1 VRYTPRER
9 KHFEA
14 NVKTSHCVLWTLLTG
29 AAGISLLASA
39 SVFAQSTQRAH
50 VAVGAP
56 RSLTTDRLVTPLGID
71 SPHPEFAWKLV
82 DARDGAIQ
90 TAYEVQVASS
100 PAKLAAGKA
109 DLWDSGHVRSD
120 ASIGV
125 KYAGPALKP
134 ATRYFWRVLTWDKDE
149 KPYPPSAVTWWETGL
164 ADAQGTVNW
173 GNAQWIGYED
183 VEHRAVREADAAWI
197 MHPSVEQ
204 YDGIGSD
211 VRHEYRF
218 AFSLDKNVKRAALY
232 TTGQDT
238 VSAWLNDAQVLT
250 ADPLPSYAQMPW
262 KKYVRADVSSKL
274 RSGANLLVIEVVTY
288 AKPHGPKEN
297 LSAVPMNAA
306 LFIEFADGT
315 TQVLKSSPNGW
326 RAALNVEGNWH
337 AATFDDAS
345 WTAAVPYIPTVNEF
359 GAQEA
364 LGKPWQAGPVV
375 ALRREF
381 STTKSIRSARLYAT
395 ALGAY
400 EMHIN
405 GSRVADHILDPGW
418 TDFREHVVYQ
428 AYDVTLMLKQ
438 GANAIATF
446 LAPGWYTTPLMW
458 FGQPFNYGITPTA
471 LRASLRVEYTDGTSQ
486 VIDSDDNWKGDDS
499 PITLA
504 EIYDGETRDA
514 RLEQPGWDRA
524 GFAAAHWQAVELV
537 KPIEPKFDAQY
548 FEPIR
553 AEKTLSAKAITS
565 PKPGAY
571 VYDFGQNLGGVPH
584 LRVSGAAGTDVQVRF
599 AEVLNTDGTL
609 YVDNLRTA
617 KATDHFILS
626 GRGVEEFEPQFTFHG
641 FRYAEITGLH
651 TKPDKETLKA
661 VVIHTDAPF
670 TTKLETG
677 SPMINQLWS
686 NILWGQ
692 RSNFVGVPTDCPQR
706 DERLGWAA
714 DAQVFW
720 RAASYN
726 MAIAPFSEKVAG
738 DFRGTQLTTPMYGIF
753 APGTITPNYGY
764 ATGWSDAG
772 VIIPWTSWLQ
782 TGDTRVIEQNWD
794 GMSRYL
800 AAIAVDNPNFLWQK
814 NYGIPFG
821 DWVAPEGAT
830 SEELIATAYWAYDL
844 TLMREMAHA
853 TGRTGVEREY
863 GAMFERVKTAF
874 EKAYVHEDGSISGPD
889 NNSKKLIETQTS
901 YVLALHMRLVPE
913 SIRAAVA
920 QRLVDR
926 IAKNN
931 WLLATG
937 FLGTPYLLEV
947 LTESGHADVAYR
959 LLLNTQYPSWGY
971 LVDKGA
977 TTMWERWNGDKMLD
991 QPGMN
996 SYNHYAYG
1004 AVADWIYRF
1013 AAGIDAA
1020 PADAGFHTIVL
1031 HPTFDA
1037 RLGHLNFSYESPYG
1051 TITSNWK
1058 VSGNVAT
1065 WQLTIPPNAV
1075 GQLSL
1080 PRLDAEDW
1088 REGNLRLTQ
1097 IPTVA
1102 AINSQG
1108 STFNFPAGSYTFTI
1122 TLRTNEP
1129 R

>member
-1 VRYTPRER
+1 MLP
-9 KHFEA
+9 
-14 NVKTSHCVLWTLLTG
+14 TLF
-29 AAGISLLASA
+29 AVGISLLPGASL
-39 SVFAQSTQRAH
+39 FAQSAH
-50 VAVGAP
+50 TTVGAP
-56 RSLTTDRLVTPLGID
+56 RSLTTDRLAAPLGID
-71 SPHPEFAWKLV
+71 SPQPEFAWKLV
-82 DARDGAIQ
+82 DVRDGAKQ

-100 PAKLAAGKA
+100 ATKLASGKA
-109 DLWDSGHVRSD
+109 DVWDSGHVKSD

-125 KYAGPALKP
+125 KYAGPALTP
-134 ATRYFWRVLTWDKDE
+134 ETRYYWRVLAWDKNE
-149 KPYPPSAVTWWETGL
+149 KPYPPSAATWWEIGL
-164 ADAQGTVNW
+164 ADATGAVSW

-183 VEHRAVREADAAWI
+183 TEHRAVREADAAWI
-197 MHPSVEQ
+197 MHPSVDH

-211 VRHEYRF
+211 AHHEYRF
-218 AFSLDKNVKRAALY
+218 AFSLDKNVKRAALF
-232 TTGQDT
+232 TTGQDA
-238 VSAWLNDAQVLT
+238 VSAWVNDAQVLA

-262 KKYVRADVSSKL
+262 KKYVRADVGSKL
-274 RSGANLLVIEVVTY
+274 RSGSNVLAIDVLTY

-306 LFIEFADGT
+306 LFVEFSDGT
-315 TQVLKSSPNGW
+315 SQVLKSGTNGW
-326 RAALNVEGNWH
+326 RAALNATDGWH
-337 AATFDDAS
+337 AAKFDDSS
-345 WTAAVPYIPTVNEF
+345 WSAPVPYKPAKNEF
-359 GAQEA
+359 GDPEA
-364 LGKPWQAGPVV
+364 LGKPWQSGPVV
-375 ALRREF
+375 ALRSEF
-381 STTKSIRSARLYAT
+381 SATKPIRSARLYAT

-405 GSRVADHILDPGW
+405 GAPVGDHILDPGW

-428 AYDVTLMLKQ
+428 AYDVTPLLKQ
-438 GANAIATF
+438 GPNAIGAF

-471 LRASLRVEYTDGTSQ
+471 LRARLRIEYTDGTTQ
-486 VIDSDDNWKGDDS
+486 IVDSDEKWKGDDS
-499 PITLA
+499 PIQFA
-504 EIYDGETRDA
+504 EIYDGQTRDA
-514 RLEQPGWDRA
+514 RLEQPGWDMP
-524 GFAAAHWQAVELV
+524 GFALAKSWQPVESV
-537 KPIEPKFDAQY
+537 KPLEPKFDAQY

-553 AEKTLSAKAITS
+553 AEKSLSAKAITS
-565 PKPGAY
+565 PKPGVY
-571 VYDFGQNLGGVPH
+571 VYDFGQNLGGIPH
-584 LRVSGAAGTDVQVRF
+584 LRVSGAAGTDVQLRF
-599 AEVLNTDGTL
+599 AEILNADGTL
-609 YVDNLRTA
+609 YVENLRTA

-626 GRGVEEFEPQFTFHG
+626 GKGVEDFQPQFTFHG

-677 SPMINQLWS
+677 SSMINQLWS

-726 MAIAPFSEKVAG
+726 MAIAPFSEKVAN
-738 DFRGTQLTTPMYGIF
+738 DFRATQASTPMYAIF

-782 TGDTRVIEQNWD
+782 TGDTRQIEQNWD
-794 GMSRYL
+794 GMSKYVT
-800 AAIAVDNPNFLWQK
+800 AIAADNPNFLWQR

-853 TGRTGVEREY
+853 TGRTDAEREY
-863 GAMFERVKTAF
+863 GEMFERVKAAF
-874 EKAYVHEDGSISGPD
+874 EKAYVHDDGVITGPD
-889 NNSKKLIETQTS
+889 NDSRKPIETQTT
-901 YVLALHMRLVPE
+901 YVLSLHMRLVPE
-913 SIRAAVA
+913 SMRATVA

-926 IAKNN
+926 IAQNN
-931 WLLATG
+931 GLLATG

-947 LTESGHADVAYR
+947 LTTTGHADVAYH

-1004 AVADWIYRF
+1004 AVADWIYRY
-1013 AAGIDAA
+1013 AAGIDTA
-1020 PADAGFHTIVL
+1020 PTDAGFHTVVL
-1031 HPTFDA
+1031 LRRAELDQ
-1037 RLGHLNFSYESPYG
+1037 
-1051 TITSNWK
+1051 WK
-1058 VSGNVAT
+1058 MDGKPLPDSTRIKSELTEAGAMNV
-1065 WQLTIPPNAV
+1065 L
-1075 GQLSL
+1075 
-1080 PRLDAEDW
+1080 
-1088 REGNLRLTQ
+1088 
-1097 IPTVA
+1097 
-1102 AINSQG
+1102 
-1108 STFNFPAGSYTFTI
+1108 PAGSYSFTVALAAANS
-1122 TLRTNEP
+1122 TK
-1129 R
+1129 

>member
-1 VRYTPRER
+1 M
-9 KHFEA
+9 
-14 NVKTSHCVLWTLLTG
+14 N
-29 AAGISLLASA
+29 
-39 SVFAQSTQRAH
+39 
-50 VAVGAP
+50 VGAP
-56 RSLTTDRLVTPLGID
+56 RSLTTDRLAMPLGID
-71 SPHPEFAWKLV
+71 SPQPEFAWKLV
-82 DARDGAIQ
+82 DARDGAKQ
-90 TAYEVQVASS
+90 TAYELQVASS
-100 PAKLAAGKA
+100 PAKLVTGKA
-109 DLWDSGHVRSD
+109 DVWDSGHVKSD
-120 ASIGV
+120 ASVGV
-125 KYAGPALKP
+125 KYAGPELKP
-134 ATRYFWRVLTWDKDE
+134 ETRYYWRVLTWDKNE
-149 KPYPPSAVTWWETGL
+149 KPYPPSAATWWETGL
-164 ADAQGTVNW
+164 ADSTGAVSW

-183 VEHRAVREADAAWI
+183 AEHRAVREADAAWI
-197 MHPSVEQ
+197 MHPSVEH

-218 AFSLDKNVKRAALY
+218 AFSLDKSVKRAALY

-238 VSAWLNDAQVLT
+238 VSAWVNDAQVLA

-262 KKYVRADVSSKL
+262 KKYVRADVGSKL
-274 RSGANLLVIEVVTY
+274 QRGSNVLAIEVVTY
-288 AKPHGPKEN
+288 AKPHGAKEN

-306 LFIEFADGT
+306 LFVEFTDGSS
-315 TQVLKSSPNGW
+315 QVLKSGTNDW
-326 RAALNVEGNWH
+326 RAALNAEDGWH
-337 AATFDDAS
+337 ATKFDDAKWS
-345 WTAAVPYIPTVNEF
+345 VAVPYKPAKNEF
-359 GAQEA
+359 GDPEA
-364 LGKPWQAGPVV
+364 LGKPWQSGPVV
-375 ALRREF
+375 ALRHEF
-381 STTKSIRSARLYAT
+381 SATKPIRSARLYAT

-405 GSRVADHILDPGW
+405 GARVSDHILDPGW

-428 AYDVTLMLKQ
+428 AYDVTSMLKK
-438 GANAIATF
+438 GSNAIGAF

-471 LRASLRVEYTDGTSQ
+471 LRARLRIEYTDGTTQ
-486 VIDSDDNWKGDDS
+486 VVDSDETWKGDDS
-499 PITLA
+499 PIQFA
-504 EIYDGETRDA
+504 EIYDGQTRDA
-514 RLEQPGWDRA
+514 RLEQSGWDRP
-524 GFAAAHWQAVELV
+524 GFAAAKWSAVESV
-537 KPIEPKFDAQY
+537 KPLEPKFDAQY

-553 AEKTLSAKAITS
+553 AEKTVTAKAITN
-565 PKPGAY
+565 PKPGVY

-584 LRVSGAAGTDVQVRF
+584 LRVAGPAGTDVQVRF
-599 AEVLNTDGTL
+599 AEILNADGTL

-626 GRGVEEFEPQFTFHG
+626 GKGVEDYQPQFTFHG
-641 FRYAEITGLH
+641 FRYAEITGLR
-651 TKPDKETLKA
+651 TKPDQETLKA

-738 DFRGTQLTTPMYGIF
+738 DFRGTQATTPMYGIF

-782 TGDTRVIEQNWD
+782 TGDTRAIEQNWD

-874 EKAYVHEDGSISGPD
+874 EKAYVHDDGSITGPD
-889 NNSKKLIETQTS
+889 NDSKKPIETQTT

-926 IAKNN
+926 IGKNN
-931 WLLATG
+931 WRLATG

-947 LTESGHADVAYR
+947 LTESGHAEVAYR

-991 QPGMN
+991 QPSMN

-1004 AVADWIYRF
+1004 AVADWIYRY
-1013 AAGIDAA
+1013 AAGIDTA

-1037 RLGHLNFSYESPYG
+1037 RLGHLNFTYESAYG
-1051 TITSNWK
+1051 AIESNWS
-1058 VSGNVAT
+1058 VTGNTAT
-1065 WQLTIPPNAV
+1065 WHLTIPPNTT
-1075 GQLSL
+1075 GQLL
-1080 PRLDAEDW
+1080 LRRDELDRWKVGGGAVSDST
-1088 REGNLRLTQ
+1088 RIKSQLTEAGA
-1097 IPTVA
+1097 T
-1102 AINSQG
+1102 N
-1108 STFNFPAGSYTFTI
+1108 TLPAGSYNFTI
-1122 TLRTNEP
+1122 ALPATNSTK
-1129 R
+1129 